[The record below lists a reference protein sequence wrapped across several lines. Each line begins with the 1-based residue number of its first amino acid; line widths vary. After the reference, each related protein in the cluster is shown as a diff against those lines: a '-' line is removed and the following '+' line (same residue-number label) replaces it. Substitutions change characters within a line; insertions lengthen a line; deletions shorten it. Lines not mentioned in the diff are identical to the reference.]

1 MARYVDE
8 RGPVG
13 FIKGA
18 VPDGAVVPDSWR
30 ALPALSPAERV
41 ELMVS
46 VMGETVG
53 EHLPRTLR
61 GLRERC
67 VDAELV
73 VHGGEYFV
81 VYTFIDGKGR
91 EECFTGGNPLRPSWP
106 EAGEDGYADNVR
118 RVWEHVPE
126 SVRAFYERT
135 HDGFHPFALEDEGI
149 LPLREVRAL
158 AGDDCLDG
166 VDDPG
171 TLSRVEGC
179 YMFYRYPLWPL
190 AIDIVGQ
197 SPGRCDY
204 WLPGRE
210 RRLGVDFWESV
221 DHMIE

>member
-1 MARYVDE
+1 
-8 RGPVG
+8 
-13 FIKGA
+13 
-18 VPDGAVVPDSWR
+18 
-30 ALPALSPAERV
+30 
-41 ELMVS
+41 MVS

-67 VDAELV
+67 VDAELA

-166 VDDPG
+166 VDDDLG
-171 TLSRVEGC
+171 VLR
-179 YMFYRYPLWPL
+179 RI
-190 AIDIVGQ
+190 AVGQ
-197 SPGRCDY
+197 RM
-204 WLPGRE
+204 RKV
-210 RRLGVDFWESV
+210 LGVVRQVPYDTRHTHAGSNPRRNGIFLPILGMKGFPCRGDRALSSGLGRG
-221 DHMIE
+221 

>member
-1 MARYVDE
+1 MGVFSWLKGRHRLPPTGRERVARYADE

-13 FIKGA
+13 FIRGA

-67 VDAELV
+67 VDAELA

-126 SVRAFYERT
+126 SV
-135 HDGFHPFALEDEGI
+135 GI
-149 LPLREVRAL
+149 LRAHPRRVPSFRL
-158 AGDDCLDG
+158 GGRGHPPPARG
-166 VDDPG
+166 PG
-171 TLSRVEGC
+171 TG
-179 YMFYRYPLWPL
+179 W
-190 AIDIVGQ
+190 
-197 SPGRCDY
+197 
-204 WLPGRE
+204 
-210 RRLGVDFWESV
+210 
-221 DHMIE
+221 

>member
-1 MARYVDE
+1 M
-8 RGPVG
+8 
-13 FIKGA
+13 
-18 VPDGAVVPDSWR
+18 PDGAVVPDSWR

-67 VDAELV
+67 VDAELA

-126 SVRAFYERT
+126 SV
-135 HDGFHPFALEDEGI
+135 GI
-149 LPLREVRAL
+149 LRAHPRRVPSFRL
-158 AGDDCLDG
+158 GGRGHPPPARG
-166 VDDPG
+166 PG
-171 TLSRVEGC
+171 TG
-179 YMFYRYPLWPL
+179 W
-190 AIDIVGQ
+190 
-197 SPGRCDY
+197 
-204 WLPGRE
+204 
-210 RRLGVDFWESV
+210 
-221 DHMIE
+221 